1 MPFKNVIILVI
12 LLVNSVCAWA
22 QTMRFVA
29 APSGLRL
36 RETPD
41 VKGKIVVTAPYSSSV
56 ELLKKQPTAP
66 KTLTIEGKKGKFVY
80 VQYEEKKGYVF
91 DGFLQEEYPQPRD
104 VQQYVIASSGLR
116 LREKADANGTVLA
129 TIPFGDSLKTDGE
142 MEAFWLV
149 KDKTPKRI
157 FSVEG
162 VEGFWQKVV
171 YKNKKGFVFSG
182 LVSTY
187 YKPTT
192 CTKSHIFLEEGW
204 GCGDI
209 VGNQDDYNWFG
220 WYKKGNKTELK
231 AVSKLFFSVQNGDDM
246 ESLITGTNR
255 TLKGD
260 TAMYI
265 IGVRKTAAQQI
276 VAGAI
281 SAKWYAE
288 DYNIVDSS
296 YWIAPKSPVFKF
308 KNKGW
313 ELKLSVTEN
322 PVQDGMDYPVTKASL
337 VYQSED
343 GTQKQTLLSFD
354 SKKPYSDTNS
364 YFYMVQ
370 VVWSGDLDKDGK
382 LDFLL
387 LQEGEANGAHVL
399 YLSTAA
405 GKGQYVK
412 RIGEVFGCG
421 C

>member
-1 MPFKNVIILVI
+1 
-12 LLVNSVCAWA
+12 VCAWA
-22 QTMRFVA
+22 QTLRFVA

-41 VKGKIVVTAPYSSSV
+41 VKGKLVVTAPYSSSV
-56 ELLKKQPTAP
+56 ELLKKQPAAP

-80 VQYEEKKGYVF
+80 VQYEGKKGYVF
-91 DGFLQEEYPQPRD
+91 DGFLQEDYPQPRD
-104 VQQYVIASSGLR
+104 VQQYVIATSGLR
-116 LREKADANGTVLA
+116 LREKADAKGTVLA
-129 TIPFGDSLKTDGE
+129 TIPFGDSLKADGE
-142 MEAFWLV
+142 MESFWLV
-149 KDKTPKRI
+149 KDKTPKRV
-157 FSVEG
+157 FAVDG
-162 VEGFWQKVV
+162 VDGFWQKVV

-187 YKPTT
+187 YKPTVS
-192 CTKSHIFLEEGW
+192 TKSHIFLEEGW
-204 GCGDI
+204 GCGNI
-209 VGNQDDYNWFG
+209 VQNQDDYNWFG
-220 WYKKGNKTELK
+220 WYKKGGKTELK
-231 AVSKLFFSVQNGDDM
+231 AVSKLLFKVQNGDDM
-246 ESLITGTNR
+246 ESLITGTDR

-276 VAGAI
+276 AAGAI
-281 SAKWYAE
+281 QAKWYAE
-288 DYNIVDSS
+288 EYNSVDST
-296 YWIAPKSPVFKF
+296 YWITPKTSVFKF

-313 ELKLSVTEN
+313 QLKLSTTEN

-337 VYQSED
+337 VYQSDD

-354 SKKPYSDTNS
+354 SKKPYSDTNP
-364 YFYMVQ
+364 YFYMVH

-387 LQEGEANGAHVL
+387 LQEGEVNGTHVL

-412 RIGEVFGCG
+412 RIGEIFGCG